1 MKIGIYIIA
10 NIIYLLQELYLGD
23 RISSFSLLERWVVAA
38 LFVGR
43 HFALD
48 IYVFCL
54 RARRSLWEEENVWSQ
69 SPGYIGIQF
78 TWRQRP
84 CAHPV
89 TWQLLITVNNKQRK
103 LRCAARR
110 RSLGTNEIVNEAVK
124 LRRWWSLVFIE
135 HSWKYTVT
143 ERLAAA
149 SRETHKHVFS
159 IYEVWNGFLLGAYI
173 WVANSSGR
181 VGNNSLSI

>member
-23 RISSFSLLERWVVAA
+23 SIGSFSLLERWVVAA

-43 HFALD
+43 HFAL
-48 IYVFCL
+48 FTSCL

-89 TWQLLITVNNKQRK
+89 TWQLHGDARSARMK
-103 LRCAARR
+103 LWTR
-110 RSLGTNEIVNEAVK
+110 L
-124 LRRWWSLVFIE
+124 WSYEDDNLL
-135 HSWKYTVT
+135 SSSNTPG
-143 ERLAAA
+143 
-149 SRETHKHVFS
+149 S
-159 IYEVWNGFLLGAYI
+159 IQ
-173 WVANSSGR
+173 
-181 VGNNSLSI
+181 